1 MNYLRRRLSD
11 SNFMSNLPNGYMS
24 DLQRPDPPQPS
35 PVVSPGPPERRQST
49 SQSAGSGFFSSISN
63 AVKQT
68 TAAAAAT
75 FNEAADRATG
85 PAKGKVLLVIDDQQ
99 TDWAKFFKGKKIHG
113 EFDIK
118 VEQAEFSE
126 INLVA
131 HATGSYSVDI
141 EAVRNGNKVTKCFRP
156 DFVLVRQHAFSMAKN
171 GDFRNI
177 VIGLQYAGLPSI
189 NSLHSVYNFC
199 DKPWVF
205 AQMSR
210 LYKQLGPEEFPLIEQ
225 IYYPNHRE
233 MITTPGFPV
242 VVKMGHAHSGMGK
255 VKVDNQYD
263 FQDIASVVALT
274 KTYATSE
281 PFIDAKY
288 DIRIQKIGTNY
299 KAYMR
304 TSISGNWKT
313 NTGSA
318 MLEQVAMSDRY
329 RMWVDSCSEVFGGL
343 DICAVE
349 ALHGKDGR
357 DYIIEVVG
365 CSMPLIGDQQEED
378 RALIADLVISK
389 MNQAMPRTPIPS
401 PMRPTAGQTAQPAVS
416 PQPIQGQQRV
426 PQAAQQGPPA
436 QQRPPP
442 QGGPQQPPSSS
453 QGPRQAPPSQ
463 QRPSPQ
469 GLSQPPPQV
478 QPHMTSP
485 GSQQPSQPIPGQ
497 QQRQT
502 GPGGPAQPRPPGQG
516 AQQQVRAPPMQG
528 SPQRSQGGSSPQLPK
543 QQQPPQQQQQQQQQ
557 PTPQQAPQ
565 QTRPPPGGSSPKPTS
580 GQPPQQQR
588 PPQQRQGQPARQP
601 AQGGALPPQQQR
613 PASQQGRATGP
624 GPSSGPGPTTQQ
636 PRPSAQGQG
645 GPLSVAGAGGTR
657 PPVQQKPQPP
667 QKPSQDHPGMGAP
680 PQLNKSQSLT
690 NAFNLPDTSAA
701 PRSSLS
707 QDEVKA
713 ETIRNL
719 RKSFASLFS
728 D

>member
-24 DLQRPDPPQPS
+24 DLQRPEPPQQQQQQS
-35 PVVSPGPPERRQST
+35 PAPVLSPGSQERRQPP
-49 SQSAGSGFFSSISN
+49 SQSTGAGFFSSLSN

-75 FNEAADRATG
+75 FNEATERG
-85 PAKGKVLLVIDDQQ
+85 IGSSNAKILLVIDDQQ
-99 TDWAKFFKGKKIHG
+99 TDWAKVLKGKKVHG

-118 VEQAEFSE
+118 VEQADFSE
-126 INLVA
+126 VNLVA

-141 EAVRNGNKVTKCFRP
+141 EAIRNGNKVTKCFKP

-171 GDFRNI
+171 GDHRNI
-177 VIGLQYAGLPSI
+177 VIGLQYAGLPSV

-205 AQMSR
+205 AQLSR
-210 LYKQLGPEEFPLIEQ
+210 LYKQLGPEEFPLIDQ
-225 IYYPNHRE
+225 VYYPNHKE

-288 DIRIQKIGTNY
+288 DIRIQKIGDNY

-329 RMWVDSCSEVFGGL
+329 RMWVDVCSEVFGGL

-349 ALHGKDGR
+349 ALHGKDGQ

-365 CSMPLIGDQQEED
+365 CSMPLIGDQQDED
-378 RALIADLVISK
+378 RALIADLVVAK
-389 MNQAMPRTPIPS
+389 MNQTVPDTSAPTPTPV
-401 PMRPTAGQTAQPAVS
+401 RPQGPAVS
-416 PQPIQGQQRV
+416 PQPISQPRV
-426 PQAAQQGPPA
+426 PQA

-442 QGGPQQPPSSS
+442 QGGPQQAAASTTAAR
-453 QGPRQAPPSQ
+453 QGAPPQ

-469 GLSQPPPQV
+469 GQPPV
-478 QPHMTSP
+478 QTQSVTSP
-485 GSQQPSQPIPGQ
+485 NAQNP
-497 QQRQT
+497 
-502 GPGGPAQPRPPGQG
+502 PA
-516 AQQQVRAPPMQG
+516 
-528 SPQRSQGGSSPQLPK
+528 
-543 QQQPPQQQQQQQQQ
+543 
-557 PTPQQAPQ
+557 Q
-565 QTRPPPGGSSPKPTS
+565 QTRPN
-580 GQPPQQQR
+580 QPPQRQASQGAAGQQR
-588 PPQQRQGQPARQP
+588 PPIAQGPAQRGPGGSPQSPRPQQGGPQQQPQRPQTGSQGPKPAGQPQQRPQQPRQGQPTRQP
-601 AQGGALPPQQQR
+601 TQGGSQPTQDAPQPAPQQQGSPR
-613 PASQQGRATGP
+613 P
-624 GPSSGPGPTTQQ
+624 PTTQQ
-636 PRPSAQGQG
+636 PRSTSQGQG
-645 GPLSVAGAGGTR
+645 GPGGAR
-657 PPVQQKPQPP
+657 PPLQQKPTPP
-667 QKPSQDHPGMGAP
+667 QKPSPDHPALSGS
-680 PQLNKSQSLT
+680 PQLKNAGRPAPKS
-690 NAFNLPDTSAA
+690 
-701 PRSSLS
+701 
-707 QDEVKA
+707 
-713 ETIRNL
+713 
-719 RKSFASLFS
+719 
-728 D
+728 

>member
-1 MNYLRRRLSD
+1 
-11 SNFMSNLPNGYMS
+11 MSNLPNGYMG
-24 DLQRPDPPQPS
+24 DLQRPDPPQQS
-35 PVVSPGPPERRQST
+35 PAPVLSPGSQERRQPAP
-49 SQSAGSGFFSSISN
+49 SQSTGAGFFSSISN

-75 FNEAADRATG
+75 FNEATERG
-85 PAKGKVLLVIDDQQ
+85 IGSGNAKILLVIDDQQ
-99 TDWAKFFKGKKIHG
+99 TDWAKVFKGKKVHG
-113 EFDIK
+113 DCDIK
-118 VEQAEFSE
+118 VEQADFSE
-126 INLVA
+126 VNLVA

-141 EAVRNGNKVTKCFRP
+141 EAIRSGNKITKCIKP

-171 GDFRNI
+171 GDHRNI
-177 VIGLQYAGLPSI
+177 VIGLQYAGLPSV

-205 AQMSR
+205 SQLSR
-210 LYKQLGPEEFPLIEQ
+210 LYKQLGPEEFPLIDQ
-225 IYYPNHRE
+225 VYYPNHKE

-288 DIRIQKIGTNY
+288 DIRIQKIGDNY

-329 RMWVDSCSEVFGGL
+329 RMWVDVCSEVFGGL

-365 CSMPLIGDQQEED
+365 CSMPLIGDQQDED
-378 RALIADLVISK
+378 RALMADLVVAK
-389 MNQAMPRTPIPS
+389 MNETVPRTS
-401 PMRPTAGQTAQPAVS
+401 APTTVRSQGPAVS
-416 PQPIQGQQRV
+416 PQPISQSRV
-426 PQAAQQGPPA
+426 PQA

-442 QGGPQQPPSSS
+442 QGGPQQAAASTAATR
-453 QGPRQAPPSQ
+453 QGAPPQ

-469 GLSQPPPQV
+469 GQPPAQSQSV
-478 QPHMTSP
+478 TSP
-485 GSQQPSQPIPGQ
+485 IAQNP
-497 QQRQT
+497 
-502 GPGGPAQPRPPGQG
+502 PAQQPRPNQPPQRQASQG
-516 AQQQVRAPPMQG
+516 SAAPQRPPAAQIPAQRG
-528 SPQRSQGGSSPQLPK
+528 SPQSQRQGG
-543 QQQPPQQQQQQQQQ
+543 PQQGG
-557 PTPQQAPQ
+557 PQ
-565 QTRPPPGGSSPKPTS
+565 TGGQSPKPA
-580 GQPPQQQR
+580 GQPQQR
-588 PPQQRQGQPARQP
+588 PQQPRQGQPTRQP
-601 AQGGALPPQQQR
+601 TQGGPQQTQDAPQPAPQGSPR
-613 PASQQGRATGP
+613 P
-624 GPSSGPGPTTQQ
+624 PTTQQ
-636 PRPSAQGQG
+636 PRPTAPGQG
-645 GPLSVAGAGGTR
+645 GPGGTR
-657 PPVQQKPQPP
+657 PPLQQKPQPP
-667 QKPSQDHPGMGAP
+667 QKPSPDHPALSGS

-690 NAFNLPDTSAA
+690 NTFNIPETPAA
-701 PRSSLS
+701 QHQSPS
-707 QDEVKA
+707 QDEAKA

-728 D
+728 VE

>member
-24 DLQRPDPPQPS
+24 DLQRPDPPQAS
-35 PVVSPGPPERRQST
+35 PAVSPGPPERRQTT
-49 SQSAGSGFFSSISN
+49 SQSTSSGFFSSISN

-75 FNEAADRATG
+75 FNEAADRASG
-85 PAKGKVLLVIDDQQ
+85 PARAKTLLVIDDQL
-99 TDWAKFFKGKKIHG
+99 TDWAKFFKGKKVHG

-131 HATGSYSVDI
+131 HATGGYSVDI
-141 EAVRNGNKVTKCFRP
+141 DAMRNGNKVTKCFRP

-177 VIGLQYAGLPSI
+177 VIGLQYAGLPSV

-205 AQMSR
+205 AQLSR

-281 PFIDAKY
+281 PFVDAKY
-288 DIRIQKIGTNY
+288 DVRIQKIGSNY

-329 RMWVDSCSEVFGGL
+329 RMWVDSCSELFGGL
-343 DICAVE
+343 DMCAVE
-349 ALHGKDGR
+349 ALHGKDGK

-365 CSMPLIGDQQEED
+365 CSMPLIGDQQDDD
-378 RALIADLVISK
+378 RALIADLAVSK
-389 MNQAMPRTPIPS
+389 MNQVVPRTPVPS
-401 PMRPTAGQTAQPAVS
+401 PLRATAGQTAQVIRFLVYGCRES
-416 PQPIQGQQRV
+416 R
-426 PQAAQQGPPA
+426 
-436 QQRPPP
+436 
-442 QGGPQQPPSSS
+442 
-453 QGPRQAPPSQ
+453 
-463 QRPSPQ
+463 
-469 GLSQPPPQV
+469 
-478 QPHMTSP
+478 
-485 GSQQPSQPIPGQ
+485 
-497 QQRQT
+497 
-502 GPGGPAQPRPPGQG
+502 
-516 AQQQVRAPPMQG
+516 
-528 SPQRSQGGSSPQLPK
+528 
-543 QQQPPQQQQQQQQQ
+543 
-557 PTPQQAPQ
+557 
-565 QTRPPPGGSSPKPTS
+565 
-580 GQPPQQQR
+580 
-588 PPQQRQGQPARQP
+588 
-601 AQGGALPPQQQR
+601 
-613 PASQQGRATGP
+613 
-624 GPSSGPGPTTQQ
+624 
-636 PRPSAQGQG
+636 
-645 GPLSVAGAGGTR
+645 AGGRCTHSLLHNSWGILGS
-657 PPVQQKPQPP
+657 K
-667 QKPSQDHPGMGAP
+667 
-680 PQLNKSQSLT
+680 QL
-690 NAFNLPDTSAA
+690 
-701 PRSSLS
+701 
-707 QDEVKA
+707 V
-713 ETIRNL
+713 
-719 RKSFASLFS
+719 AS
-728 D
+728 

>member
-11 SNFMSNLPNGYMS
+11 SNFMSNLPNGYMT
-24 DLQRPDPPQPS
+24 DLQRPDPPQQS
-35 PVVSPGPPERRQST
+35 PAVSPGPSERRQSA
-49 SQSAGSGFFSSISN
+49 SQPQPAGGGGSGFFSSISN

-75 FNEAADRATG
+75 LSEAADRAG
-85 PAKGKVLLVIDDQQ
+85 VSSSAKTLLVIDDQQ
-99 TDWAKFFKGKKIHG
+99 TDWVKVFRGRKVHG

-131 HATGSYSVDI
+131 NSTGTYNVDMD
-141 EAVRNGNKVTKCFRP
+141 AVRNGHKVTKSFKP
-156 DFVLVRQHAFSMAKN
+156 DFVLIRQHAFSMDKN
-171 GDFRNI
+171 GDHRNM
-177 VIGLQYAGLPSI
+177 VIGLQYAGLPSV

-225 IYYPNHRE
+225 VYYPNHKE
-233 MITTPGFPV
+233 MITSPRFPV

-288 DIRIQKIGTNY
+288 DVRIQKIGDNY

-313 NTGSA
+313 NTGSS
-318 MLEQVAMSDRY
+318 MLEQVAMSDKY
-329 RMWVDSCSEVFGGL
+329 RLWVDSCADIFGGL

-349 ALHGKDGR
+349 ALHGKDGK
-357 DYIIEVVG
+357 DYIIEVDD

-378 RALIADLVISK
+378 RVQIAELVVSK
-389 MNQAMPRTPIPS
+389 MNQVVPRTSSPS
-401 PMRPTAGQTAQPAVS
+401 TVRASAGQPAQKAVS
-416 PQPIQGQQRV
+416 PQPVSQPRV
-426 PQAAQQGPPA
+426 PQA
-436 QQRPPP
+436 
-442 QGGPQQPPSSS
+442 
-453 QGPRQAPPSQ
+453 Q

-469 GLSQPPPQV
+469 GGPQQSPPSQQRPQPQGQPPAQA
-478 QPHMTSP
+478 QQSAASP
-485 GSQQPSQPIPGQ
+485 ATGDPSAQAKANQ
-497 QQRQT
+497 
-502 GPGGPAQPRPPGQG
+502 GPAAQPRPPGQG
-516 AQQQVRAPPMQG
+516 APQGQRPPSGQG
-528 SPQRSQGGSSPQLPK
+528 SPQRSQGGSPQAQR
-543 QQQPPQQQQQQQQQ
+543 QQSVSQQQQKASAGGPGQK
-557 PTPQQAPQ
+557 
-565 QTRPPPGGSSPKPTS
+565 PPA
-580 GQPPQQQR
+580 GQ
-588 PPQQRQGQPARQP
+588 
-601 AQGGALPPQQQR
+601 PQQQR
-613 PASQQGRATGP
+613 PAHPPRQQSQGGPQQQRAPGQQGRP
-624 GPSSGPGPTTQQ
+624 GAATTQQ
-636 PRPSAQGQG
+636 PRPAAQGHG
-645 GPLSVAGAGGTR
+645 GPGGR
-657 PPVQQKPQPP
+657 PPLQQKPQPP
-667 QKPSQDHPGMGAP
+667 QKPSQDNPAMGGS

-690 NAFNLPDTSAA
+690 NTFNIPETPA
-701 PRSSLS
+701 PRASLS

-728 D
+728 E

>member
-24 DLQRPDPPQPS
+24 DLQRPDPPQQS
-35 PVVSPGPPERRQST
+35 PAPVLSPGSQEMRQPPSQST
-49 SQSAGSGFFSSISN
+49 GAGFFSSISN

-75 FNEAADRATG
+75 FNEATERGIGSSNARI
-85 PAKGKVLLVIDDQQ
+85 LLVIDDQQ
-99 TDWAKFFKGKKIHG
+99 TDCVCFTCFK
-113 EFDIK
+113 
-118 VEQAEFSE
+118 
-126 INLVA
+126 
-131 HATGSYSVDI
+131 
-141 EAVRNGNKVTKCFRP
+141 P

-171 GDFRNI
+171 GDHRNI
-177 VIGLQYAGLPSI
+177 VIGLQYAGLPSV

-199 DKPWVF
+199 DKPWMF
-205 AQMSR
+205 AQLSR
-210 LYKQLGPEEFPLIEQ
+210 LYKQLGPEEFPLIDQ
-225 IYYPNHRE
+225 VYYPNHKE

-288 DIRIQKIGTNY
+288 DIRIQKIGDNY

-329 RMWVDSCSEVFGGL
+329 RMWVDVCSEVFGGL

-365 CSMPLIGDQQEED
+365 CSMPLIGDQQDED
-378 RALIADLVISK
+378 RALIADLVVGK
-389 MNQAMPRTPIPS
+389 MNQTVARTS
-401 PMRPTAGQTAQPAVS
+401 APTPVRSQVPAVS
-416 PQPIQGQQRV
+416 PQPISQSRV
-426 PQAAQQGPPA
+426 PQA

-442 QGGPQQPPSSS
+442 QGGPQQAAASTTAAR
-453 QGPRQAPPSQ
+453 QGAPPQ

-469 GLSQPPPQV
+469 GQPPAQTQSV
-478 QPHMTSP
+478 TSP
-485 GSQQPSQPIPGQ
+485 NAQNP
-497 QQRQT
+497 
-502 GPGGPAQPRPPGQG
+502 PA
-516 AQQQVRAPPMQG
+516 
-528 SPQRSQGGSSPQLPK
+528 
-543 QQQPPQQQQQQQQQ
+543 
-557 PTPQQAPQ
+557 Q
-565 QTRPPPGGSSPKPTS
+565 QTRPNH
-580 GQPPQQQR
+580 PPQRQASQGAAGQQR
-588 PPQQRQGQPARQP
+588 PPTAQGPAQRGPGGSPQSPRPQQGGPQQQPQRPQTGGQGPKPAGQPQQKPQQPRQGQPTRQP
-601 AQGGALPPQQQR
+601 TQGGSQPSQDAPQPAPQQQGSPR
-613 PASQQGRATGP
+613 P
-624 GPSSGPGPTTQQ
+624 PTTQQ
-636 PRPSAQGQG
+636 PRPTAQGQG
-645 GPLSVAGAGGTR
+645 GPGGAR
-657 PPVQQKPQPP
+657 PPLQQKPTPP
-667 QKPSQDHPGMGAP
+667 QKPSPDHPALSGS

-690 NAFNLPDTSAA
+690 NTFNIPETPAA
-701 PRSSLS
+701 QHQSPS
-707 QDEVKA
+707 QDEAKA

-728 D
+728 VE

>member
-24 DLQRPDPPQPS
+24 DLQRPDPPQQS
-35 PVVSPGPPERRQST
+35 PAPVLSPGSQERRQPP
-49 SQSAGSGFFSSISN
+49 SQSTGAGFFSSLSN

-75 FNEAADRATG
+75 FNEATERG
-85 PAKGKVLLVIDDQQ
+85 IGSSNAKILLVIDDQQ
-99 TDWAKFFKGKKIHG
+99 TDWAKVFKGMKVHG

-126 INLVA
+126 VNLVA

-141 EAVRNGNKVTKCFRP
+141 EAIRNGNKITKCFKP

-171 GDFRNI
+171 GDHRNI
-177 VIGLQYAGLPSI
+177 VIGLQYAGLPSV
-189 NSLHSVYNFC
+189 NSIHSVYNFC

-205 AQMSR
+205 GQLSR
-210 LYKQLGPEEFPLIEQ
+210 LYKQLGPEEFPLIDQ
-225 IYYPNHRE
+225 VYYPNHKE

-288 DIRIQKIGTNY
+288 DIRIQKIGDNY

-329 RMWVDSCSEVFGGL
+329 RMWVDRCSEVFGGL

-365 CSMPLIGDQQEED
+365 CSMPLIGDQQDED
-378 RALIADLVISK
+378 RALIADLVVAK
-389 MNQAMPRTPIPS
+389 MNQTLPHTSAPTPVRSQVNTLAPKHPHICSTQPQWKMS
-401 PMRPTAGQTAQPAVS
+401 SASTTAAR
-416 PQPIQGQQRV
+416 QG
-426 PQAAQQGPPA
+426 
-436 QQRPPP
+436 
-442 QGGPQQPPSSS
+442 
-453 QGPRQAPPSQ
+453 APPQ

-469 GLSQPPPQV
+469 GQPPAQTQSV
-478 QPHMTSP
+478 TSP
-485 GSQQPSQPIPGQ
+485 NAQIP
-497 QQRQT
+497 
-502 GPGGPAQPRPPGQG
+502 
-516 AQQQVRAPPMQG
+516 
-528 SPQRSQGGSSPQLPK
+528 
-543 QQQPPQQQQQQQQQ
+543 
-557 PTPQQAPQ
+557 PTQ
-565 QTRPPPGGSSPKPTS
+565 QTRPNQPPQRQASQGAAGHQRSATAQGPAQRGPGGSPQSQRSQQGGTQQQPQRPQTGGQGPKPA
-580 GQPPQQQR
+580 GQPQQR
-588 PPQQRQGQPARQP
+588 PQQPRQGQPTRQP
-601 AQGGALPPQQQR
+601 SQGGPQPTQDAPQPPLQTQSSPR
-613 PASQQGRATGP
+613 P
-624 GPSSGPGPTTQQ
+624 PTTQQ
-636 PRPSAQGQG
+636 PRPTAQSQG
-645 GPLSVAGAGGTR
+645 GLGGPGGAR
-657 PPVQQKPQPP
+657 PPLQQKPTPP
-667 QKPSQDHPGMGAP
+667 QKPNVFCP
-680 PQLNKSQSLT
+680 LKSQSLT
-690 NAFNLPDTSAA
+690 NTFNIPETPAA
-701 PRSSLS
+701 QHQSPS
-707 QDEVKA
+707 QDEAKA

-728 D
+728 VE

>member
-11 SNFMSNLPNGYMS
+11 SNFMSNLPNGYMT
-24 DLQRPDPPQPS
+24 DLQRPDPPQQS
-35 PVVSPGPPERRQST
+35 PAVSPGPTERRQST
-49 SQSAGSGFFSSISN
+49 SQQQQPAGGGGGGSGFFSSISH

-75 FNEAADRATG
+75 LSEAADRAG
-85 PAKGKVLLVIDDQQ
+85 VSSSAKVLLVIDDQQ
-99 TDWAKFFKGKKIHG
+99 TDWVKVFRGRKVHG

-131 HATGSYSVDI
+131 NATGTYNVNIDAIRS
-141 EAVRNGNKVTKCFRP
+141 GHKVTKSFKP
-156 DFVLVRQHAFSMAKN
+156 DFVLIRQHAFSMDKN
-171 GDFRNI
+171 GDHRNM
-177 VIGLQYAGLPSI
+177 VIGLQYAGLPSV

-205 AQMSR
+205 AQMTR
-210 LYKQLGPEEFPLIEQ
+210 VFKLLGPEEFPLIEQ
-225 IYYPNHRE
+225 VYYPNHKE
-233 MITTPGFPV
+233 MITSPRFPV

-288 DIRIQKIGTNY
+288 DVRIQKIGDNY

-313 NTGSA
+313 NTGSS
-318 MLEQVAMSDRY
+318 MLEQVAMSDKY
-329 RMWVDSCSEVFGGL
+329 RMWVDSCADIFGGL

-349 ALHGKDGR
+349 ALHGKDGK
-357 DYIIEVVG
+357 DYIIEVDD
-365 CSMPLIGDQQEED
+365 CSMPLIGDQQDED
-378 RALIADLVISK
+378 RVQIAELVVSK
-389 MNQAMPRTPIPS
+389 MSQIVSHSSSPS
-401 PMRPTAGQTAQPAVS
+401 MVRAAGGQPAQAVS
-416 PQPIQGQQRV
+416 PQPVSQSRV
-426 PQAAQQGPPA
+426 PQTQQRPSPQGGPQQSPPS

-442 QGGPQQPPSSS
+442 QGQPPAQAQQSAASPAADASSKAS
-453 QGPRQAPPSQ
+453 QRPAGQGATPG
-463 QRPSPQ
+463 QRPSS
-469 GLSQPPPQV
+469 G
-478 QPHMTSP
+478 
-485 GSQQPSQPIPGQ
+485 
-497 QQRQT
+497 
-502 GPGGPAQPRPPGQG
+502 
-516 AQQQVRAPPMQG
+516 QG
-528 SPQRSQGGSSPQLPK
+528 SPQRSQGGSPQTQR
-543 QQQPPQQQQQQQQQ
+543 QQSVPQQQKQ
-557 PTPQQAPQ
+557 P
-565 QTRPPPGGSSPKPTS
+565 RPA
-580 GQPPQQQR
+580 QPPRQQSQGGTVQQR
-588 PPQQRQGQPARQP
+588 GPG
-601 AQGGALPPQQQR
+601 
-613 PASQQGRATGP
+613 QQGRP
-624 GPSSGPGPTTQQ
+624 GSATTQQ
-636 PRPSAQGQG
+636 PRPAAQGQG
-645 GPLSVAGAGGTR
+645 GPGGR

-667 QKPSQDHPGMGAP
+667 QKPSQDNTGGS

-690 NAFNLPDTSAA
+690 NTFNIPETPA
-701 PRSSLS
+701 PRASLS

>member
-11 SNFMSNLPNGYMS
+11 SNFMSNLPNGYMT
-24 DLQRPDPPQPS
+24 DLQRPDSPQQS
-35 PVVSPGPPERRQST
+35 PAPAVSPGSQERRQPT
-49 SQSAGSGFFSSISN
+49 SQSTGAGFFSSISN

-75 FNEAADRATG
+75 FNEATERASATN
-85 PAKGKVLLVIDDQQ
+85 AKILLVIDDQQ
-99 TDWAKFFKGKKIHG
+99 TDWAKIFKSKKVHG

-118 VEQAEFSE
+118 VEQADFSE

-141 EAVRNGNKVTKCFRP
+141 ESIRGGGKITKCFKP

-171 GDFRNI
+171 GDHRNI
-177 VIGLQYAGLPSI
+177 VIGLQYAGIPSV

-210 LYKQLGPEEFPLIEQ
+210 LYKKMGPEEFPLIEQ
-225 IYYPNHRE
+225 VYYPNHRE
-233 MITTPGFPV
+233 MLTSTCFPV

-255 VKVDNQYD
+255 VKVENHYD

-288 DIRIQKIGTNY
+288 DVRIQKIGDNY

-329 RMWVDSCSEVFGGL
+329 RKWVDWCAEVFGGL

-357 DYIIEVVG
+357 DHIIEVVG
-365 CSMPLIGDQQEED
+365 CSLPLIGDQQEED
-378 RALIADLVISK
+378 RALIADLVVSK
-389 MNQAMPRTPIPS
+389 MNQAVPKTSVPS
-401 PMRPTAGQTAQPAVS
+401 PVHSQASAQKVIS
-416 PQPIQGQQRV
+416 PQATSQFKV
-426 PQAAQQGPPA
+426 PQAH
-436 QQRPPP
+436 QRLPP
-442 QGGPQQPPSSS
+442 QGGPQQAPGGSSDH
-453 QGPRQAPPSQ
+453 QRPLSQ

-469 GLSQPPPQV
+469 GQPPCQS
-478 QPHMTSP
+478 QTASSP
-485 GSQQPSQPIPGQ
+485 NSQNSPAQQTKQSNLAQQRPSSQGPPGQ
-497 QQRQT
+497 QK
-502 GPGGPAQPRPPGQG
+502 
-516 AQQQVRAPPMQG
+516 APTSQG
-528 SPQRSQGGSSPQLPK
+528 SSVRSSGGSQKPQQGPI
-543 QQQPPQQQQQQQQQ
+543 QQQQQR
-557 PTPQQAPQ
+557 PQSGGQGPK
-565 QTRPPPGGSSPKPTS
+565 PGG
-580 GQPPQQQR
+580 GLHQQR
-588 PPQQRQGQPARQP
+588 PPQQKQGQPMRQ
-601 AQGGALPPQQQR
+601 ATQGGPQPGQQQR
-613 PASQQGRATGP
+613 GPQQGVSKP
-624 GPSSGPGPTTQQ
+624 PTTQQ
-636 PRPSAQGQG
+636 PRPSAQGGQG
-645 GPLSVAGAGGTR
+645 GPGGVQ

-667 QKPSQDHPGMGAP
+667 QKPSPDHPALSGS

-690 NAFNLPDTSAA
+690 NTFNIPEMPAA
-701 PRSSLS
+701 PRSTLS

-719 RKSFASLFS
+719 RKSFASLFLVE
-728 D
+728 

>member
-11 SNFMSNLPNGYMS
+11 SNFMSNLPNGYMT
-24 DLQRPDPPQPS
+24 DLQRPDPPQQS
-35 PVVSPGPPERRQST
+35 PAPAVSPGSQERRPPPGQSGG
-49 SQSAGSGFFSSISN
+49 AGFFSSISN

-75 FNEAADRATG
+75 FNEATERASSSQ
-85 PAKGKVLLVIDDQQ
+85 AKILLVIDDQQ
-99 TDWAKFFKGKKIHG
+99 TDWAKVFKGKKVHG

-118 VEQAEFSE
+118 VEQADFSE

-141 EAVRNGNKVTKCFRP
+141 DAIRGGHKITKSFKP

-171 GDFRNI
+171 GDHRNI
-177 VIGLQYAGLPSI
+177 VIGLQYAGI
-189 NSLHSVYNFC
+189 AGVNSLHSVYNFC

-225 IYYPNHRE
+225 VYYPNHRE

-288 DIRIQKIGTNY
+288 DVRIQKIGDNY

-329 RMWVDSCSEVFGGL
+329 RKWVDWCSDVFGGL
-343 DICAVE
+343 DMCAVE
-349 ALHGKDGR
+349 ALHGKDGQ

-365 CSMPLIGDQQEED
+365 CSMPLIGDQQDED
-378 RALIADLVISK
+378 RSLIADLVVSK
-389 MNQAMPRTPIPS
+389 MNQTVPRTSAAS
-401 PMRPTAGQTAQPAVS
+401 PVCSQASPQKAVS
-416 PQPIQGQQRV
+416 PQPITEPRV
-426 PQAAQQGPPA
+426 PQA
-436 QQRPPP
+436 QQRLPP
-442 QGGPQQPPSSS
+442 QGGPQQAPVGTPARQGQPTPQAKTVTSSNAQNPP
-453 QGPRQAPPSQ
+453 A
-463 QRPSPQ
+463 
-469 GLSQPPPQV
+469 
-478 QPHMTSP
+478 
-485 GSQQPSQPIPGQ
+485 QQPKPPNTAQ
-497 QQRQT
+497 Q
-502 GPGGPAQPRPPGQG
+502 RPPGQG
-516 AQQQVRAPPMQG
+516 GSGQQRSSTSQGPPQRGPGG
-528 SPQRSQGGSSPQLPK
+528 SPQSQKSQQGPIQQRPQPGGQGPKQAGAQTQQKPPQPRQSQPVRQPTQGGPQQG
-543 QQQPPQQQQQQQQQ
+543 QQQRGPQQQQQEH
-557 PTPQQAPQ
+557 
-565 QTRPPPGGSSPKPTS
+565 GVNKP
-580 GQPPQQQR
+580 
-588 PPQQRQGQPARQP
+588 
-601 AQGGALPPQQQR
+601 
-613 PASQQGRATGP
+613 
-624 GPSSGPGPTTQQ
+624 PTTQQ
-636 PRPSAQGQG
+636 PRPVVQGQG
-645 GPLSVAGAGGTR
+645 GPGGVR
-657 PPVQQKPQPP
+657 PPLQQKPQPP
-667 QKPSQDHPGMGAP
+667 QKPSPDHPALSGSSP
-680 PQLNKSQSLT
+680 LNKSQSLT
-690 NAFNLPDTSAA
+690 NTFNIPETQAA
-701 PRSSLS
+701 PRPGLS
-707 QDEVKA
+707 QDEEKA

-728 D
+728 VE